1 MRIFQFHSHFISDLN
16 RKSRFTW
23 VLLVFMSLPFVGF
36 SQQTEVVDFLEAQA
50 IVNLEVPNE
59 VSGGVTYTYRI
70 KKDTD
75 SIFIDAVGYSQIKV
89 SLNGTDVDHVYDGK
103 HIVIKNNFVADT
115 LKQRLSIKWTT
126 QPKQTLYFIGDQIW
140 TQGQGKYTS
149 HWFPSFDDMNE
160 KVVFDLYIQSV
171 LRSKVISNGN
181 LIISE
186 KSFGYDSIDSS
197 GIINRIFAKNQL
209 NIFDMENPMSSY
221 LLALVVGDFKREGI
235 TSNSGVPL
243 ELYIRSEDSLKTEP
257 TYRHTKEIFDF
268 LEAEIGVAY
277 PWQNYKQVPVRD
289 FLYAGMENTTA
300 TIFSE
305 AFVVDSIGFNDRN
318 YVNVNAHELAH
329 QWFGNLVT
337 ETEGTHH
344 WLHEGFATYY
354 ALLAEREIFG
364 DDYYYWKLLQSAE
377 QLEGI
382 SQSGKGESLLNPKA
396 SSLTFYEKGAWALH
410 ILKELIGED
419 AFKTAIQN
427 YLNKHQFKN
436 VTTDDFLAEVKLATV
451 IDISQWEADW
461 LQQSAFKAQQALE
474 SLVKSEFIND
484 YFKASAL
491 RGALWADKKLAL
503 EDLLKRNNDYL
514 GQEAVYQLASE
525 PVQETLPLYKLAME
539 TENLVIRQAIAA
551 SVEGIPLELK
561 PIFESLLEDR
571 SYVTMEYALA
581 GLTAAFPEDRLK
593 YLEQT
598 KYVVGFQNKNI
609 KLLWLGVAISSEAY
623 GPSANEIFLSELK
636 DYTSPEFS
644 FEIRQK
650 AFEYVFQMRLF
661 DSGSLKNLV
670 NASVHHSWRFR
681 NMAREMLKKLLVD
694 EKYRNQLEP
703 LMDSFS
709 EKELNYLN
717 RIVENE

>member
-1 MRIFQFHSHFISDLN
+1 MRIFQFYSYFVSDQTIDN
-16 RKSRFTW
+16 SF
-23 VLLVFMSLPFVGF
+23 LLALLLLMSGSFVGF
-36 SQQTEVVDFLEAQA
+36 SQQTEVVDFIHMRAQ
-50 IVNLEVPNE
+50 IEVYPNE
-59 VSGGVTYTYRI
+59 ERI
-70 KKDTD
+70 VGSPVVRFEVLQQTD
-75 SIFIDAVGYSQIKV
+75 SVFMDAVNMKV
-89 SLNGTDVDHVYDGK
+89 VANKSKDIAVTASEK
-103 HIVIKNNFVADT
+103 KIWFVGDFEPGEKYVA
-115 LKQRLSIKWTT
+115 SFSYEAF
-126 QPKQTLYFIGDQIW
+126 PKQTFYFTGDQFW

-149 HWFPSFDDMNE
+149 HWLPSLDDMNDKIE
-160 KVVFDLYIQSV
+160 FDLLYIAPGRNRLIANGKLYDVEAIGKKTAWTFGMQEPMASYLV
-171 LRSKVISNGN
+171 AVASGDFHLTELTSK
-181 LIISE
+181 
-186 KSFGYDSIDSS
+186 S
-197 GIINRIFAKNQL
+197 GI
-209 NIFDMENPMSSY
+209 
-221 LLALVVGDFKREGI
+221 
-235 TSNSGVPL
+235 PL

-257 TYRHTKEIFDF
+257 TYRYSKEIFDF

-377 QLEGI
+377 QLEGL

-410 ILKELIGED
+410 KLNELIGEE

-427 YLNKHQFKN
+427 YLKKHQFKN
-436 VTTDDFLAEVKLATV
+436 VTTDDFLAEVKLATL

-474 SLVKSEFIND
+474 SLVKNEFIND

-491 RGALWADKKLAL
+491 RGSPFSEKKLAL
-503 EDLLKRNNDYL
+503 ESLLLQNNDYL

-525 PVQETLPLYKLAME
+525 PINETLPFYELAMQ
-539 TENLVIRQAIAA
+539 TDNLMIRQAIATT
-551 SVEGIPLELK
+551 VQDIPLELK
-561 PIFESLLEDR
+561 SIFETLLEDP

-593 YLEQT
+593 YLERT

-609 KLLWLGVAISSEAY
+609 KLLWLAIAISSEVY
-623 GPSANEIFLSELK
+623 GASANEIFLSELR
-636 DYTSPEFS
+636 DYTAPEFS
-644 FEIRQK
+644 FEVRQK
-650 AFEYVFQMRLF
+650 ALEYMYQMRLF
-661 DSGSLKNLV
+661 DSTSLKNLV
-670 NASVHHSWRFR
+670 NACTHHNWRFR
-681 NMAREMLKKLLVD
+681 NMAREMLNELLMD
-694 EKYRNQLEP
+694 EKYRNQLEA
-703 LMDSFS
+703 LNDSFS
-709 EKELNYLN
+709 EKEKNYLN
-717 RIVENE
+717 RIAENE

>member
-1 MRIFQFHSHFISDLN
+1 MRIFQFQSYNISDPTVKN
-16 RKSRFTW
+16 RILW
-23 VLLVFMSLPFVGF
+23 VLLLCLFQSTDSF
-36 SQQTEVVDFLEAQA
+36 SQQTEVVDFLAAQA
-50 IVNLEVPNE
+50 IVNLEIPNE
-59 VSGGVTYTYRI
+59 VNGVVSYTFQV
-70 KKDTD
+70 KKGTD
-75 SIFIDAVGYSQIKV
+75 SIFVDAVAFKETEV
-89 SLNGTDVDHVYDGK
+89 WLNDSLVPHNYDGK
-103 HIVIKNNFVADT
+103 RIVVSNKFVADT
-115 LKQRLSIKWTT
+115 TKQKLKIKWSTK
-126 QPKQTLYFIGDQIW
+126 PKQTMYFVGDQIW

-160 KVVFDLYIQSV
+160 KVVFDLWIQSAKGSTV
-171 LRSKVISNGN
+171 VSNGK
-181 LIISE
+181 IVMSE
-186 KSFGYDSIDSS
+186 MTTSRINSTKSYN
-197 GIINRIFAKNQL
+197 GIYPKSQFTM
-209 NIFDMENPMSSY
+209 FDMDQPMSSY
-221 LLALVVGDFKREGI
+221 LLAVVVGDYVAKKI
-235 TSNSGVPL
+235 TSNSGIPIY
-243 ELYIRSEDSLKTEP
+243 LYYQPDDKNKVEY
-257 TYRHTKEIFDF
+257 TYKYTKEIFDF
-268 LEAEIGVAY
+268 LETEIGVPY
-277 PWQNYKQVPVRD
+277 PWVDYKQVPVRD
-289 FLYAGMENTTA
+289 FLYAGMENTAA
-300 TIFSE
+300 TVFSE
-305 AFVVDSIGFNDRN
+305 AFLVTSKGFNDRN

-354 ALLAEREIFG
+354 ALLAERELFG

-377 QLEGI
+377 QLEGL

-410 ILKELIGED
+410 MLKELIGED

-427 YLNKHQFKN
+427 YLKKHQFKN
-436 VTTDDFLAEVKLATV
+436 VTTDDFLAEVKLATL

-461 LQQSAFKAQQALE
+461 LRQSAFKAQQALE

-491 RGALWADKKLAL
+491 RGVPLSEKKLAL
-503 EDLLKRNNDYL
+503 ESLLMQNNDYL

-525 PVQETLPLYKLAME
+525 PIKETLPLYKLAMK
-539 TENLVIRQAIAA
+539 TDNLMIRQAIAA
-551 SVEGIPLELK
+551 SVQDIPLELK

-593 YLEQT
+593 YLEPA

-609 KLLWLGVAISSEAY
+609 KLLWLAIAISSEVY
-623 GPSANEIFLSELK
+623 GASANEIFLSELK
-636 DYTSPEFS
+636 SYTAADFS
-644 FEIRQK
+644 FEVRQK

-661 DSGSLKNLV
+661 DSTSLKNLV
-670 NASVHHSWRFR
+670 NACVHHNWRFR
-681 NMAREMLKKLLVD
+681 NMAREMLKKLLED

-709 EKELNYLN
+709 EKEKNYLD
-717 RIVENE
+717 RISENK

>member
-1 MRIFQFHSHFISDLN
+1 MLIFQFHSYFISDLTAKN
-16 RKSRFTW
+16 GLLR
-23 VLLVFMSLPFVGF
+23 VLLLCMFQSIVSF
-36 SQQTEVVDFLEAQA
+36 SQQTEVVDFKQMRAHIEIYPDQGRILGSP
-50 IVNLEVPNE
+50 VVRFEVL
-59 VSGGVTYTYRI
+59 R
-70 KKDTD
+70 KTD
-75 SIFIDAVGYSQIKV
+75 SVFMDAVNMKIRGNNSKEIGV
-89 SLNGTDVDHVYDGK
+89 SASEKRIWFVGDFEPGKIYTVDFSYE
-103 HIVIKNNFVADT
+103 AY
-115 LKQRLSIKWTT
+115 
-126 QPKQTLYFIGDQIW
+126 PKQTFYFVGDQFW

-149 HWFPSFDDMNE
+149 YWLPSLDDMNDKIE
-160 KVVFDLYIQSV
+160 
-171 LRSKVISNGN
+171 
-181 LIISE
+181 
-186 KSFGYDSIDSS
+186 
-197 GIINRIFAKNQL
+197 
-209 NIFDMENPMSSY
+209 FDMMYIVPGRNRLIANGKMYQVEPIGDETAWSFEMQEPMASY
-221 LLALVVGDFKREGI
+221 LVAVASGDFHQTEL
-235 TSNSGVPL
+235 TSKSGVPL

-257 TYRHTKEIFDF
+257 TYRNSKEIFDF
-268 LEAEIGVAY
+268 LETEIGVAY

-354 ALLAEREIFG
+354 ALLAEREVFG

-377 QLEGI
+377 QLEGL

-410 ILKELIGED
+410 ILKELIGDD
-419 AFKTAIQN
+419 AFKTTIQN

-436 VTTDDFLAEVKLATV
+436 VTTDDFLAEVKLATL

-461 LQQSAFKAQQALE
+461 LRQSAFKAQQVLE

-491 RGALWADKKLAL
+491 RGVPFAEKKLAL
-503 EDLLKRNNDYL
+503 ENLLMRNNDYL

-525 PVQETLPLYKLAME
+525 PIKETLSLYEMAME
-539 TENLVIRQAIAA
+539 TDNLMIRQAVAA
-551 SVEGIPLELK
+551 SVQDIPLELK

-571 SYVTMEYALA
+571 SYVTMEYVLA
-581 GLTAAFPEDRLK
+581 GLADTFPEDRLK
-593 YLEQT
+593 YLEKT

-609 KLLWLGVAISSEAY
+609 KLLWLAIAISSEAY
-623 GPSANEIFLSELK
+623 GASANEIFLAELK

-650 AFEYVFQMRLF
+650 AFEYIFQMRLF
-661 DSGSLKNLV
+661 DSVSLKNLV
-670 NASVHHSWRFR
+670 NACAHHHWRFR

-694 EKYRNQLEP
+694 AKYRNQLES

-709 EKELNYLN
+709 EKEKNYLN
-717 RIVENE
+717 RIAANE

>member
-1 MRIFQFHSHFISDLN
+1 MNWKLKQSIEYSSFKMLF
-16 RKSRFTW
+16 
-23 VLLVFMSLPFVGF
+23 LLLLFSAVGRG
-36 SQQTEVVDFLEAQA
+36 QQTDLLDVTQIRARIDVIPEAKKVVGNQMVWFKTLQ
-50 IVNLEVPNE
+50 
-59 VSGGVTYTYRI
+59 T
-70 KKDTD
+70 TD
-75 SIFIDAVGYSQIKV
+75 SVYLDAVDMKII
-89 SLNGTDVDHVYDGK
+89 LNKQPDVPVRASAKKIWFIGPFEAGK
-103 HIVIKNNFVADT
+103 NYFAEFT
-115 LKQRLSIKWTT
+115 YEAF
-126 QPKQTLYFIGDQIW
+126 PKQTLYFTEDQIW

-149 HWFPSFDDMNE
+149 HWLPSIDDMNDKIE
-160 KVVFDLYIQSV
+160 FDLTYRVPGEQRLIA
-171 LRSKVISNGN
+171 NGN
-181 LIISE
+181 NV
-186 KSFGYDSIDSS
+186 SFEFLDDKTIWS
-197 GIINRIFAKNQL
+197 
-209 NIFDMENPMSSY
+209 FDMQQPMSSY
-221 LLALVVGDFKREGI
+221 LVAFANGNFSRTELI
-235 TSNSGVPL
+235 SISGVPL
-243 ELYIRSEDSLKTEP
+243 ELYIRLEDSLKTEP
-257 TYRHTKEIFDF
+257 TYRHSKEIFDF
-268 LEAEIGVAY
+268 LETDIGVAY

-377 QLEGI
+377 QLEAL

-410 ILKELIGED
+410 ILNELIGED

-436 VTTDDFLAEVKLATV
+436 VTTDDFLAEVKLATL

-491 RGALWADKKLAL
+491 RGTPFADKKLAL
-503 EDLLKRNNDYL
+503 EDLLKQNNDYL
-514 GQEAVYQLASE
+514 GQEAVYQLSSE
-525 PVQETLPLYKLAME
+525 PIKETLPFYEMAME
-539 TENLVIRQAIAA
+539 TDNLVVRQAIAA
-551 SVEGIPLELK
+551 SVQNIPMELK
-561 PIFESLLEDR
+561 AIFESLLEDR

-581 GLTAAFPEDRLK
+581 GLTAAFPEDILK
-593 YLEQT
+593 YLEPT
-598 KYVVGFQNKNI
+598 KYVAGFQNKNI
-609 KLLWLGVAISSEAY
+609 KLLWLAIAISSEVY
-623 GPSANEIFLSELK
+623 GPSANEIFLAELK

-694 EKYRNQLEP
+694 EKYRKQLES

-717 RIVENE
+717 RIAANE